1 MLQVYGGD
9 PIQMK
14 LLLTSILFPTLLL
27 CQLAAAQAPHTIF
40 LVRHA
45 EKATAPADDPALAPA
60 GEKRAACLAKML
72 HDAGIK
78 QIFVTDTKRTQQTA
92 APLAAALKLTPT
104 IIPAKD
110 PNSLISK
117 LTYAGA
123 GNILVV
129 GHSNTLPF
137 VLARMKAGTAPEIA
151 ESEYDRMFVVT
162 MAEGTTASLATLHY
176 CECGTTAAPGAK
188 PATSPKPATRKTPA
202 KKP

>member
-1 MLQVYGGD
+1 MEA
-9 PIQMK
+9 IQIKMMK
-14 LLLTSILFPTLLL
+14 HFLKRIILPAFLL
-27 CQLAAAQAPHTIF
+27 CQLAAAQNPHTIF

-45 EKATAPADDPALAPA
+45 EKATAPADDPALTPA

-72 HDAGIK
+72 EDAGIK

-92 APLAAALKLTPT
+92 APLAAALKLTPA

-137 VLARMKAGTAPEIA
+137 VLARMKAGTVREIA
-151 ESEYDRMFVVT
+151 ENEYDRMFVVT
-162 MAEGTTASLATLHY
+162 MAEGTTAALATLRY
-176 CECGTTAAPGAK
+176 CECGTTAPGAK
-188 PATSPKPATRKTPA
+188 PAASPKPATKKTPA

>member
-1 MLQVYGGD
+1 
-9 PIQMK
+9 MK
-14 LLLTSILFPTLLL
+14 FLLTRILLPAFLL
-27 CQLAAAQAPHTIF
+27 CQLASAQAPHTIF

-45 EKATAPADDPALAPA
+45 EKASAPADDPALTPA

-72 HDAGIK
+72 QEAGIK

-92 APLAAALKLTPT
+92 APLAAALKVTPT

-110 PNSLISK
+110 PNALISK

-137 VLARMKAGTAPEIA
+137 VLARMKAGTVQIGEN
-151 ESEYDRMFVVT
+151 EYDKMFVLA
-162 MAEGTTASLATLHY
+162 MAEGTAASMATLHY
-176 CECGTTAAPGAK
+176 CECVTPAAPGAK
-188 PATSPKPATRKTPA
+188 PAASPKPATKKTPA